1 MKSESLLTII
11 LALSFLY
18 ACIFLDFWYT
28 KHIQKKKKTLS
39 FILKNI
45 KFSMGQQVINAL
57 IQIGLFAIY
66 VKLYNSF
73 ALFNLPA
80 TALTF
85 ILAFIVLDHNTY
97 WFHRFSHHN
106 NFLWSNHMIHHSGDE
121 FGLSVSIRNPWYASF
136 LLAFPQLVLAFI
148 GVPPEMFVTVV
159 TVFYLFQFFSHL
171 DSVGKLGVL
180 EKIFITPS
188 HHRAHHASNAI
199 YIDKNFGSVF
209 VVWDKLFG
217 TFQEETETAQFG
229 LTHPNTIENTFWENT
244 YTYYLNV
251 AAVFKLNGLKEKIR
265 FLFLSPGEVESY
277 MSQNNLNYLYEK
289 SQKIDHF
296 IRRFELQLNSIAF
309 IAAFSLALIIT
320 VLFRAYYLEISTT
333 AQFLSAF
340 AVIIIC
346 TLLPDRPLA
355 RPPFRGTARSF
366 NKHAFVRKYP

>member
-1 MKSESLLTII
+1 MKSESLLTLI

-18 ACIFLDFWYT
+18 TCIFADFWYT
-28 KHIQKKKKTLS
+28 KTIQKKKKTLS

-57 IQIGLFAIY
+57 IQIGLLAIY
-66 VKLYNSF
+66 VKVYNNF
-73 ALFNLPA
+73 AFFSLPT
-80 TALTF
+80 TAFTY

-106 NFLWSNHMIHHSGDE
+106 NFLWSNHMIHHSGEE

-148 GVPPEMFVTVV
+148 GVPPEMFVVTV

-171 DSVGKLGVL
+171 DSVEKLGVL

-209 VVWDKLFG
+209 VIWDKIFG

-229 LTHPNTIENTFWENT
+229 LTHPNTIENTFWENS
-244 YTYYLNV
+244 YTYYLNI
-251 AAVFKLNGLKEKIR
+251 AAVLKLKGLKEKVR
-265 FLFLSPGEVESY
+265 FLFLAPGEVENY
-277 MSQNNLNYLYEK
+277 MRTNNLSYLYEK
-289 SQKIDHF
+289 SQKIDHWL
-296 IRRFELQLNSIAF
+296 RRFELKLNHTG
-309 IAAFSLALIIT
+309 FSAGFVLALLLT

-340 AVIIIC
+340 VIIIMC
-346 TLLPDRPLA
+346 TLLPDHAQGKEQTTTQNLE
-355 RPPFRGTARSF
+355 SF
-366 NKHAFVRKYP
+366 DLLKS